1 VERKLLE
8 DGCDDVFILSSRILD
23 KEEVGKEHE
32 IGEEDEKWEMV
43 ILVGWL
49 VDCCLVDSK

>member
-1 VERKLLE
+1 MERKLLE